1 MENKHTFWSL
11 INKYDKIEV
20 PIIQRDYAQGRDTFE
35 AKRIR
40 KKFINDVL
48 VNALV
53 NNSNIELDF
62 VYGSIIEEKN
72 GDDKRKI
79 FIPLDGQQR
88 LTTLF
93 LLHFFVALKENRLN
107 EVSEILKRFTYETR
121 PSAHDFCEKLLQMEE
136 VQNITNLK
144 YEIENSQW
152 FSDSW
157 KNDPTIAGMV
167 QVLNSF
173 SENTTLTESKNDLFD
188 KLFNP
193 QSSIISFYFT
203 DLDRFGLTENLY
215 IRMNARGK
223 MLTDFENFKSEF
235 FKIINY
241 NHELLEQV
249 KDKIEYAW
257 VENLWEYREKDVY
270 VTDIPFMNFLR
281 FITEM
286 LYYKNA
292 DSRERKDKNEF
303 LNLKVLHDIYTNE
316 ENLRFLIFA
325 LDTLPKIK
333 THNKINLLWKDNS
346 TLADILTKII
356 KVNGETIELFI
367 LYGSIAFFFNHKD
380 EHDLL
385 DYQTVVRNLVQN
397 TKDKSAREWPKM
409 IPTIELLFSE
419 QNVYEYL
426 ANINDTKKIIGFDND
441 QRDEEIFKSKL
452 ITRHPNQKEL
462 IHQIEDNPL
471 IEGNISNFIYSTIGD
486 TVTDLNNFKFTSVDV
501 EHFDFK
507 ELKNIYDAYCTIS
520 QNDFIEIWGDLINTE
535 LYYQTDYSRL
545 DAAPNY
551 EKHHAIVLF
560 AKKYSKVAANKSL
573 QVYIEMIQKQFIK
586 ETELSHANFEEIRN
600 VKTQLYIYYIIN
612 KRIYNGN
619 FNTFFKNGNINFGWL
634 TKEPGYKSLF
644 TNGIDGCQYFPNH
657 NPIFQVY
664 NQQFRYNLGIN
675 RNNTLDIEILGI
687 SNKKD
692 PFGKIKEWA
701 KN

>member
-20 PIIQRDYAQGRDTFE
+20 PIIQRDYAQGRETFE

-40 KKFINDVL
+40 KKFINEVL

-53 NNSNIELDF
+53 DNSGIELDF

-93 LLHFFVALKENRLN
+93 LLHFFVALKEKRLN
-107 EVSEILKRFTYETR
+107 EVSKILKRFAYETR
-121 PSAHDFCEKLLQMEE
+121 PTAHDFCEKLLQMEE
-136 VQNITNLK
+136 VENISNLK

-173 SENTTLTESKNDLFD
+173 SENNTLTKSKNDLFD
-188 KLFNP
+188 KLFNI

-203 DLDRFGLTENLY
+203 DLDKFGLTENLY

-257 VENLWEYREKDVY
+257 VENLWNYREKDVY

-286 LYYKNA
+286 LYYKQA

-303 LNLKVLHDIYTNE
+303 LNLKVLHGIYSKE
-316 ENLRFLIFA
+316 ENLNFLIYA
-325 LDTLPKIK
+325 LDTIPKIK
-333 THNKINLLWKDNS
+333 DYNKVNLLWKDNT
-346 TLADILTKII
+346 TLADILTEITRAK
-356 KVNGETIELFI
+356 GETVELFI
-367 LYGSIAFFFNHKD
+367 LYASIFFLFKGKD
-380 EHDLL
+380 EKDLK

-397 TKDKSAREWPKM
+397 TKDKSAREWSKM
-409 IPTIELLFSE
+409 IPTIELLLSAG
-419 QNVYEYL
+419 NVYEYL
-426 ANINDTKKIIGFDND
+426 DKLTDTKKIIGFDND
-441 QRDEEIFKSKL
+441 QRDEEILKSKL
-452 ITRHPNQKEL
+452 ITKHPNQKEL
-462 IHQIEDNPL
+462 IHQIEDNHL
-471 IEGNISNFIYSTIGD
+471 IEGNISNFIYSTTVD

-501 EHFDFK
+501 EYFDFK
-507 ELKNIYDAYCTIS
+507 ELKNIYDAYCIIS
-520 QNDFIEIWGDLINTE
+520 QNDFIDVWGDLINTE

-545 DAAPNY
+545 DAEANY
-551 EKHHAIVLF
+551 KKHPAIVLF
-560 AKKYSKVAANKSL
+560 AKKYSKVSANKSL
-573 QVYIEMIQKQFIK
+573 QEYIEMIQKQFIIDTK
-586 ETELSHANFEEIRN
+586 LSQTNFEEIRN

-619 FNTFFKNGNINFGWL
+619 FNSFFKNSNVNFGWL
-634 TKEPGYKSLF
+634 VKEPGYKSLF
-644 TNGIDGCQYFPNH
+644 TKGIDGCQYFPNS

-675 RNNTLDIEILGI
+675 KNNTLDIEIIGI
-687 SNKKD
+687 GNKKN
-692 PFGKIKEWA
+692 PFDKIIEWA
-701 KN
+701 NS

>member
-20 PIIQRDYAQGRDTFE
+20 PIIQRDYAQGRETFD

-40 KKFINDVL
+40 KKFINEVL
-48 VNALV
+48 VNSLLQD
-53 NNSNIELDF
+53 SNVELDF
-62 VYGSIIEEKN
+62 VYGSIIEEGS
-72 GDDKRKI
+72 GDEKRKI

-93 LLHFFVALKENRLN
+93 LLHFFIALKEKRLN

-121 PSAHDFCEKLLQMEE
+121 PSTHDFCEKMLQMEE
-136 VQNITNLK
+136 VENISNLK
-144 YEIENSQW
+144 FEIENSQW

-167 QVLNSF
+167 QVLHSF
-173 SENTTLTESKNDLFD
+173 SENSNLTQSQDDLFD
-188 KLFNP
+188 KLFN
-193 QSSIISFYFT
+193 SDSMLISFYFT
-203 DLDRFGLTENLY
+203 DLDKFGLTENLY

-241 NHELLEQV
+241 NQELLEQV

-257 VENLWEYREKDVY
+257 VENLWDYREKDIY

-286 LYYKNA
+286 LYYKQA
-292 DSRERKDKNEF
+292 DSRERKDKSDF
-303 LNLKVLHDIYTNE
+303 LNLKVLHDIYSNE
-316 ENLRFLIFA
+316 GNLLFLIFS
-325 LDTLPKIK
+325 LDAIPNIK
-333 THNKINLLWKDNS
+333 SYNKINLLWKDNS
-346 TLADILTKII
+346 TLADTLAEII
-356 KVNGETIELFI
+356 KAKGDTIELFI
-367 LYGSIAFFFNHKD
+367 LYASISFLFNAKN
-380 EHDLL
+380 ETNLN
-385 DYQTVVRNLVQN
+385 DYQIVVRNLVQN

-409 IPTIELLFSE
+409 IPTIESFLSAE
-419 QNVYEYL
+419 NVYEYL
-426 ANINDTKKIIGFDND
+426 NNVTDIKKIIGFDND
-441 QRDEEIFKSKL
+441 QRDEEIYKAKL
-452 ITRHPNQKEL
+452 ISRHPNQKEL
-462 IHQIEDNPL
+462 IHQIEDNAL
-471 IEGNISNFIYSTIGD
+471 IEGNISNFIFSTKANK
-486 TVTDLNNFKFTSVDV
+486 VSDLNNFKFSDIDI
-501 EHFDFK
+501 EHFDFI
-507 ELKNIYDAYCTIS
+507 ELKNIYEAYHSIS
-520 QNDFIEIWGDLINTE
+520 KNDFTEVWGDLINTE

-551 EKHHAIVLF
+551 QKHPAIVLF
-560 AKKYSKVAANKSL
+560 AKKYAKVSKNKSL
-573 QVYIEMIQKQFIK
+573 NDYIELIQKQFIK
-586 ETELSHANFEEIRN
+586 DIELIYTNFEDIRS
-600 VKTQLYIYYIIN
+600 VKTQLYIYYIIH

-619 FNTFFKNGNINFGWL
+619 FYSFFKNSNVNFGWL

-644 TNGIDGCQYFPNH
+644 TSGIDGCQYFPNS

-687 SNKKD
+687 GNKKN
-692 PFGKIKEWA
+692 PFDKITEWA
-701 KN
+701 NS

>member
-40 KKFINDVL
+40 KKFINEVL

-93 LLHFFVALKENRLN
+93 LLHFFVALKEKRLN
-107 EVSEILKRFTYETR
+107 EVSKILKRFAYETR
-121 PSAHDFCEKLLQMEE
+121 PSAHDFCDKLLQMEE
-136 VQNITNLK
+136 VENISNLK

-241 NHELLEQV
+241 NHELLVQV

-257 VENLWEYREKDVY
+257 VENLWKYREKDVY

-286 LYYKNA
+286 LYYKQA

-303 LNLKVLHDIYTNE
+303 LNLKVLLEIYSKE
-316 ENLRFLIFA
+316 ENLKFLIYA
-325 LDTLPKIK
+325 LDTIPKIREY
-333 THNKINLLWKDNS
+333 NKDNLLWKDNS
-346 TLADILTKII
+346 TLADILTEITRAK
-356 KVNGETIELFI
+356 GETIELFI
-367 LYGSIAFFFNHKD
+367 LYASIFFLFNGND
-380 EHDLL
+380 EKELK

-397 TKDKSAREWPKM
+397 TKDKSAREWSKM
-409 IPTIELLFSE
+409 IPTIELLVGSG
-419 QNVYEYL
+419 NVYEYL
-426 ANINDTKKIIGFDND
+426 DKLTDTKKIIGFDND

-507 ELKNIYDAYCTIS
+507 VLKNIYDAYCIIS
-520 QNDFIEIWGDLINTE
+520 QNDFIEVWGDLINTE

-545 DAAPNY
+545 DAVPFY
-551 EKHHAIVLF
+551 KKHPAIVLF
-560 AKKYSKVAANKSL
+560 AKKYSKVLATKSL
-573 QVYIEMIQKQFIK
+573 QEYIEMIQKQFIR

-619 FNTFFKNGNINFGWL
+619 FNSFFKNGNINFGWL

-644 TNGIDGCQYFPNH
+644 TKGIDGCQYFPNH

-675 RNNTLDIEILGI
+675 KNNTLDVEIIGN
-687 SNKKD
+687 SNKKN
-692 PFGKIKEWA
+692 PFDKIIDWSK
-701 KN
+701 K